1 MIGEINI
8 KNEIKYKRSNCLDA
22 YVILVF
28 IGGSLSVGS

>member
-22 YVILVF
+22 YVIF